1 MESIIFLVGIIGTV
15 AVLFWLM
22 KRTSSKKSVDLSK
35 KPYESVPLGGSFAA
49 KSVTPGNNVLARN
62 DAIWEQRRKKAHS
75 LSEAKTDEHGHI
87 KFKNERE
94 YDGYSRRDRQH
105 LNPAHVAK
113 ESHVDDLKMTAI
125 KFESNLPADNVQ
137 VKS

>member
-22 KRTSSKKSVDLSK
+22 KRSSSKKSVNLSK
-35 KPYESVPLGGSFAA
+35 KPYKPVPLGGSMAA
-49 KSVTPGNNVLARN
+49 NSVTPGNNILARN

-75 LSEAKTDEHGHI
+75 LSEAKADEHGHI

-105 LNPAHVAK
+105 LNPAHVKK
-113 ESHVDDLKMTAI
+113 EAHVDDLTMTTI
-125 KFESNLPADNVQ
+125 KFEPDLPADNAQ
-137 VKS
+137 AKS